1 MQIEKYLRENQPV
14 VYQTFVNALKN
25 DTLSHAYLLVGNP
38 GTPLFDV
45 AKFLAKSIL
54 CDDPSPLACENCITC
69 LRIDS
74 ENYPDVI
81 MVDGSKAT
89 VKKDDIL
96 NIEDRFEKTAM
107 ESKGIMIYI
116 INLVENMTVEAVN
129 SMLKFLEEP
138 DAVVYAFLT
147 TNNENNVLPTIL
159 SRCQILHL
167 KTIDRNKVI
176 REAMEM
182 GIAQDDA
189 ELLSYFYN
197 DAELI
202 FDLLMDKEY
211 DTEEYVDDAEKE
223 RRKEEKEEHKKNK
236 DGYLK
241 SKEVF
246 NGLLNE
252 LTSGDK
258 RDALYYTD
266 TTLIPLVKTKETL
279 RFFLDMLT
287 EAFEDLLNLQ
297 CNREITLK
305 SYDTILR
312 NLVDKLPHINDSL
325 VEILKQRSIVNV
337 NINISLQLDHLV
349 IYITKE

>member
-1 MQIEKYLRENQPV
+1 MQIEKYLKENQPV
-14 VYQTFVNALKN
+14 VYQTFVNAFNNK
-25 DTLSHAYLLVGNP
+25 TLSHAYLLVGNP

-81 MVDGSKAT
+81 TIDGKKGT
-89 VKKDDIL
+89 IKKDDIL
-96 NIEDRFEKTAM
+96 NIESRFEKTAF

-138 DAVVYAFLT
+138 ESVVYAFLT

-167 KTIDRNKVI
+167 KTIERKKI
-176 REAMEM
+176 IEEAINMNITKE
-182 GIAQDDA
+182 DA

-202 FDLLMDKEY
+202 FSLLNPNNE
-211 DTEEYVDDAEKE
+211 DDE
-223 RRKEEKEEHKKNK
+223 EEKQA
-236 DGYLK
+236 YLK
-241 SKEVF
+241 SKEAIVD
-246 NGLLNE
+246 LLNTLAKE
-252 LTSGDK
+252 ET
-258 RDALYYTD
+258 RDAIYQMDKTI
-266 TTLIPLVKTKETL
+266 IPLVKTKESM
-279 RFFLDMLT
+279 RFFIDMLT
-287 EAFEDLLNLQ
+287 QIFEDLVNIQ
-297 CNREITLK
+297 YSREITLE
-305 SYDTILR
+305 SYDTILKVLA
-312 NLVDKLPHINDSL
+312 NKLPHLSESL
-325 VEILKQRSIVNV
+325 VEILKQRNLVNANV
-337 NINISLQLDHLV
+337 NISLQLDHLI
-349 IYITKE
+349 IYITKETL

>member
-1 MQIEKYLRENQPV
+1 MQIEKYLRENQPI
-14 VYQTFVNALKN
+14 VYQTFVNSLKKN
-25 DTLSHAYLLVGNP
+25 TLSHAYLLVGNP

-54 CDDPSPLACENCITC
+54 CDDPSPLACENCIIC

-81 MVDGSKAT
+81 IVDGSKDT
-89 VKKDDIL
+89 VKKADVL
-96 NIEDRFEKTAM
+96 GIENRFEKTAF

-138 DAVVYAFLT
+138 ETVVYAFLT

-167 KTIDRNKVI
+167 KTIERDKIIKDAIDLGV
-176 REAMEM
+176 
-182 GIAQDDA
+182 AQDDA

-202 FDLLMDKEY
+202 FDLLNN
-211 DTEEYVDDAEKE
+211 EKE
-223 RRKEEKEEHKKNK
+223 DDNSKEW
-236 DGYLK
+236 YLK
-241 SKEVF
+241 SKEAF
-246 NGLLNE
+246 NDLLNA
-252 LTSGDK
+252 LNSGDK
-258 RDALYYTD
+258 KDAQYYMD
-266 TTLIPLVKTKETL
+266 TIIVPLVKTKESM
-279 RFFLDMLT
+279 RYFLDMLT
-287 EAFEDLLNLQ
+287 EAFEDLLNIK
-297 CNREITLK
+297 CSREITLK
-305 SYDTILR
+305 SYATIL
-312 NLVDKLPHINDSL
+312 NDLVTKLPHISESL
-325 VEILKQRSIVNV
+325 MEILKQRNLVNV
-337 NINISLQLDHLV
+337 NINIPLQLDHLI